1 MVKRRNILITGCN
14 GQLGVS
20 LMKISS
26 NFNDNFF
33 FNSSK
38 ELDIS
43 NYLQL
48 ESYLKKNEF
57 DTIINCAAYTNVE
70 MAESNYTITSN
81 VNEIG
86 VKHLSKLC
94 SEFNIQLIHIS
105 TDYVFDGYNRKPYKE
120 SDKKNPQNIY
130 GITKSKGED
139 FMLGFNLN
147 NSIIIRTSWLYS
159 DLSNN
164 FVCKI
169 LEKITKGLNFSVVVD
184 EVGSPTYSND
194 LAQTILE
201 IIPKIKCDNTE
212 IYHYSN
218 LGSCSRYELACMINK
233 VVRGRSKILPIDQ
246 HNHPVKRPKYS
257 VLDTRKIIN
266 DFGLKINNWEVSL
279 NNFIKNKY
287 LSSEKI

>member
-1 MVKRRNILITGCN
+1 MVKKRNILITGCN
-14 GQLGVS
+14 GQLGIS

-26 NFNDNFF
+26 NFDYGYFF
-33 FNSSK
+33 VSSK

-48 ESYLKKNEF
+48 KSYLKKNEF

-70 MAESNYTITSN
+70 MAESNYAKTSN
-81 VNEIG
+81 VNEKG
-86 VKHLSKLC
+86 VKYLSKLC

-105 TDYVFDGYNRKPYKE
+105 TDYVFDGNNKFPYKE
-120 SDKKNPQNIY
+120 TDNKNPQNIY

-139 FMLGFNLN
+139 LMLDFKLS

-159 DLSNN
+159 DIRNN
-164 FVCKI
+164 FVLKI
-169 LEKITKGLNFSVVVD
+169 LEKISNGLNFSVVED

-201 IIPKIKCDNTE
+201 IIPKIKCNSTQ

-233 VVRGRSKILPIDQ
+233 IAKGKSEILPFKRVD
-246 HNHPVKRPKYS
+246 NVVKRPKYS
-257 VLDTRKIIN
+257 VLDTKKIVH
-266 DFGLKINNWEVSL
+266 DFGLKINNWELSL
-279 NNFIKNKY
+279 KNFIKNKY
-287 LSSEKI
+287 LSSENI